1 MATIGFVGLGT
12 MGGAMA
18 MHLWNKRGP
27 SDSLLVWNRSEA
39 RRQPFLDAGVPVASS
54 LANLAQECDAIVLC
68 VNKTEDVDGCLAE
81 IVPSANSGLLIIDH
95 STILP
100 AAAKRMAE
108 ELKAKDIDF
117 VDAPITGGSM
127 GAANGTLTLFCGGA
141 EEPVARALQI
151 VQPYSRR
158 AERVGDSGAG
168 QMMKM
173 VNQIAVA
180 GALLA
185 LCEALA
191 FAHAS
196 GLDLHQTRELVG
208 SGAAGSWAFENYG
221 PKILNR
227 DWSLGFSIDN
237 QVKDLEYCL
246 QTAELMG
253 MYVPGTQ
260 LVNNLLNIM
269 REQGR
274 GQDTT
279 AALFDL
285 LVSWPREKLGILA

>member
-1 MATIGFVGLGT
+1 

-27 SDSLLVWNRSEA
+27 SDSLIVWNRSEA
-39 RRQPFLDAGVPVASS
+39 RRKPFLDLGVPVAKS
-54 LANLAQECDAIVLC
+54 LAELAQQCDAIILC

-81 IVPSANSGLLIIDH
+81 IVPCAQNGLLVIDH

-108 ELKAKDIDF
+108 ELKTKTIDF

-127 GAANGTLTLFCGGA
+127 GAANGTLTVFCGGD
-141 EEPVARALQI
+141 EEPVTQALRL

-158 AERVGDSGAG
+158 AERVGESGAG

-196 GLDLHQTRELVG
+196 GLNLHQARELVG

-253 MYVPGTQ
+253 LTVPGTQ
-260 LVNNLLNIM
+260 LVNSLLNVM

-274 GQDTT
+274 GQQTT

-285 LVSWPREKLGILA
+285 LIAWPREQLGILA